1 VTKKIQEVV
10 IKKKL
15 NKEINNRLNL
25 KNFNIDIHSSVTV
38 EPTDV
43 VNIEVPKNNPLDFLK
58 DTEYDYLF
66 AEQTNKTAKDLKNRF
81 KILKDEE
88 TEDTQNK
95 ECTVRVT
102 NLSEDVNREEAKR
115 AIGKIE
121 TVTGFENLPS

>member
-88 TEDTQNK
+88 TEVILRFN
-95 ECTVRVT
+95 
-102 NLSEDVNREEAKR
+102 
-115 AIGKIE
+115 IKIYN
-121 TVTGFENLPS
+121 FFKIYYMM